1 MSKKQTKR
9 VRAKAALARM
19 PRSKAA
25 LAGAL
30 VALPMMATAPGAI
43 TNAQAQVGRLSTA
56 PSISKGI
63 MQLKYKDAWDKIASR
78 YTVVGMDHGH
88 TVYRKANGEM
98 FWIDPA
104 TGDFQPIASE
114 IYLKYPYMKRGMS
127 MGVFKFDGQWI
138 KDKQASNVKILGVD
152 AAGHV
157 IQQNAAGQH
166 FYLNPMTGD
175 LVYENFDYKK

>member
-1 MSKKQTKR
+1 MSKKQSKR
-9 VRAKAALARM
+9 NRAKAALARM

-43 TNAQAQVGRLSTA
+43 QSARAQMGRESSA
-56 PSISKGI
+56 PSVSEGV
-63 MQLKYKDAWDKIASR
+63 MHLKYKDAWDKIAAR
-78 YTVVGMDHGH
+78 FTIVGMDDGH
-88 TVYRKANGEM
+88 TVYRKANGEY

-104 TGDFQPIASE
+104 TGDFNSIASA
-114 IYLKYPYMKRGMS
+114 IYMKYAYMKQGMN
-127 MGVFKFDGQWI
+127 MGAIKFSNQWI

-157 IQQNAAGQH
+157 IQQCASGQH

-175 LVYENFDYKK
+175 LVYVK

>member
-1 MSKKQTKR
+1 MSKKQSKK

-30 VALPMMATAPGAI
+30 LALPMMATAPGVI
-43 TNAQAQVGRLSTA
+43 QNARAQIKSTV
-56 PSISKGI
+56 PFVKGATA
-63 MQLKYKDAWDKIASR
+63 LKYEDAWDKVAAR
-78 YTVVGMDHGH
+78 YTIVGMEHGH
-88 TVYRKANGEM
+88 TVYRKANGEY

-104 TGDFQPIASE
+104 TGDFQPVASA
-114 IYLKYPYMKRGMS
+114 IYMKYAYMKHALNS
-127 MGVFKFDGQWI
+127 NEVFKFSSQWI

-175 LVYENFDYKK
+175 IVYENFDYKK